1 MEGESKGG
9 ATDSTWHEEKEK
21 GSSYGEDVVQLT
33 NKQLLSRL
41 LYPNPVCLL
50 SVASPSAAN
59 VMTISWLTCVNNNV
73 CLSFFPSLLLCCLLL
88 IKLKEQ
94 GLIICIVNKRRF
106 TSTFLQPGFS
116 FVLNVPIKGME
127 KLVLSVGGSSGR
139 NQNKFESLGIPT
151 CRPGWLSLDPKEKPE
166 EGKDKG
172 EAAPQSLLAIA
183 PCVAHIVCRIS
194 SRQEQEGHYVLFCH
208 LLSAFV
214 KADYWNGK
222 TFIPQ
227 REDVPPYFTFLGSQ
241 QLALVSPT
249 SAQK

>member
-1 MEGESKGG
+1 MEEESKGG
-9 ATDSTWHEEKEK
+9 STDSTWDEEKE
-21 GSSYGEDVVQLT
+21 GECAYGQDVVQLT

-50 SVASPSAAN
+50 SVTSPSAAN
-59 VMTISWLTCVNNNV
+59 VMTISWLTCVNNN
-73 CLSFFPSLLLCCLLL
+73 
-88 IKLKEQ
+88 

-127 KLVLSVGGSSGR
+127 KLVLSIGGSSGR

-151 CRPGWLSLDPKEKPE
+151 CRPGWLSLDPKVKPE

-183 PCVAHIVCRIS
+183 PCVAHIICRIS

-241 QLALVSPT
+241 QLALVAPIDAAHS
-249 SAQK
+249 SSHQK